1 MNIKTLIAIAA
12 TTASLS
18 VVPSASAGGIG
29 FHFSVGIGGR
39 SQRAVEQP
47 PVYVVQ
53 QAPQQAATPA
63 VAPATVPATPVA
75 GSVTPAPA
83 AGAAPAA
90 PPQPATVQQA
100 PATQPAPPPPATH
113 PAPGTTVYPGGT
125 TVVGNQVVYTPV
137 STPPPQSVYSRRSW
151 GVGPY
156 VDTGFRWG
164 QHYYPPAGHSY

>member
-1 MNIKTLIAIAA
+1 MNTKSLIAIGA
-12 TTASLS
+12 TTASLLS
-18 VVPSASAGGIG
+18 VVPAHAGGIG

-39 SQRAVEQP
+39 SQKAVEQP

-53 QAPQQAATPA
+53 QAAPAAPPA
-63 VAPATVPATPVA
+63 VAPAVTPAAVPATPA
-75 GSVTPAPA
+75 
-83 AGAAPAA
+83 AAPAA
-90 PPQPATVQQA
+90 PATPTPVQGSAAPAPAQA
-100 PATQPAPPPPATH
+100 PVQVAPSVPT

-137 STPPPQSVYSRRSW
+137 SPPPPQNVYTRRSW
-151 GVGPY
+151 GVGPF